1 MQQYPSHDPYR
12 AQARKATIWLV
23 VGVVALFGM
32 GSYAVG
38 AGMLEGLQSRPLD
51 KDALMAARNDLN
63 SAEITSAYGQQAPPV
78 TMFTPST
85 PDMLSQLSDEPPPLM
100 AQLNEQ
106 PTPFMDQRIKDEPS
120 ILQQFAPPT
129 SAVTEYRDTGPSMP
143 ADVKAWLLHLERI
156 EEYRMSM
163 TKEQLSQAIG
173 QMMGSGMAGN
183 LQDAVDE
190 ALFGESPNG
199 GQNYDPSQR
208 AKVQHSTAEL
218 RQAWRELNVY
228 FNSKQPPAEC
238 VPLKNT
244 YETTLGETSTMMMDI
259 MDAMEYS
266 QRDPNGAIS
275 KLMQMMGTSEPRID
289 ESARASERLLAGI
302 CRRYETRKWFKIT
315 PDVGGGL
322 MGGMGGL
329 GDISQLLDG
338 LGGG

>member
-1 MQQYPSHDPYR
+1 
-12 AQARKATIWLV
+12 
-23 VGVVALFGM
+23 
-32 GSYAVG
+32 
-38 AGMLEGLQSRPLD
+38 ML
-51 KDALMAARNDLN
+51 
-63 SAEITSAYGQQAPPV
+63 
-78 TMFTPST
+78 TPSQ
-85 PDMLSQLSDEPPPLM
+85 PDVLSQFNDEPPPIT

-106 PTPFMDQRIKDEPS
+106 LAPFMDQRIKDEPA

-129 SAVTEYRDTGPSMP
+129 SAVTEQRDTGPSMP

-163 TKEQLSQAIG
+163 TKEHLAQAIG

-190 ALFGESPNG
+190 AMYGESPSG

-259 MDAMEYS
+259 LDAIEYS

-275 KLMQMMGTSEPRID
+275 KLIQMMGTSKPRID
-289 ESARASERLLAGI
+289 ASAEASDRLLAGI
-302 CRRYETRKWFKIT
+302 CRKYETRKWFKIT
-315 PDVGGGL
+315 PDVGGGM
-322 MGGMGGL
+322 MGGLGGL
-329 GDISQLLDG
+329 GDISKLLDG